1 MRPDGHSTLVSWLKV
16 ALPLAALALLSTLFL
31 LSRSVERDGAIPFA
45 KQEVQE
51 RLRDQQ
57 VTGPFFSGTTTQGD
71 QLSFSAVTLRTPPG
85 QTGSSLAE
93 SVLARVTTVSG
104 VQMTLQADMA
114 RFDIARDLA
123 ELEGDVT
130 IITSTGYRVMSDK
143 LVSLMASLDVT
154 SPGPVRADGPI
165 GKLNAG
171 MMTLR
176 KPNEESNIQL
186 LFTNGVK
193 LVYSPN

>member
-1 MRPDGHSTLVSWLKV
+1 MRPDGHSKLVSWLKV

-31 LSRSVERDGAIPFA
+31 LSRAIDPDAAIPFA
-45 KQEVQE
+45 NKDIQE

-57 VTGPFFSGTTTQGD
+57 VTGPFFSGTTTDGD
-71 QLSFSAVTLRTPPG
+71 QMSFSAVTLKTPLG
-85 QTGSSLAE
+85 QTGANEAE
-93 SVLARVTTVSG
+93 KVLARVTTASG
-104 VQMTLQADMA
+104 VRMTLQADVA
-114 RFDIARDLA
+114 RFDIARDRA
-123 ELEGDVT
+123 ELEGNVSL
-130 IITSTGYRVMSDK
+130 ISSSGYRIASKK
-143 LVSLMASLDVT
+143 LVALMSTLDVT

-165 GKLNAG
+165 GKLDAG

-176 KPNEESNIQL
+176 KPSEGDNTQL